1 MSDAL
6 AATLTDVPPQPG
18 AGRSL
23 MRDVRIGEVLI
34 ALLLTGCA
42 GIGRAPPPESPQVG
56 AASGATTSSLPRDA
70 SPLPPVTPPER
81 VTGAAEPTVPPVA
94 PIPSG
99 AAAPGLPKP
108 VASTPKVPA
117 KAAAASPL
125 PSPAAPRP
133 KTDAAVA
140 PPTAVAKPEA
150 PPLDLKSLEA
160 RLKETKAIG
169 VFTKLTVK
177 NQVDELLDRFRAFYQ
192 GRLQTTLA
200 ELRRSYDMLVLKV
213 LALLQ
218 DADPQLANA
227 INASREAIWGI
238 LSNRERFDKV

>member
-6 AATLTDVPPQPG
+6 APTMAIGPPQPC

-23 MRDVRIGEVLI
+23 MRAVWIGEILI
-34 ALLLTGCA
+34 GLLLAGCA
-42 GIGRAPPPESPQVG
+42 GIGRAPPPESPQAG
-56 AASGATTSSLPRDA
+56 AASGATTSSVPRDLA
-70 SPLPPVTPPER
+70 PLPPVIKPER
-81 VTGAAEPTVPPVA
+81 DTGAAELTGPPVA
-94 PIPSG
+94 PTPSG
-99 AAAPGLPKP
+99 AAAPGVPKP
-108 VASTPKVPA
+108 VASTPKAPA
-117 KAAAASPL
+117 KAAAPS
-125 PSPAAPRP
+125 PSPAAQRP
-133 KTDAAVA
+133 KSDAAVA
-140 PPTAVAKPEA
+140 PTASVAKPEA

-192 GRLQTTLA
+192 GRLQTSLA

-218 DADPQLANA
+218 DADPPLAKA
-227 INASREAIWGI
+227 IAASRDAIWAI
-238 LSNRERFDKV
+238 LSNRERFEKV